1 MLEPGSIPMALVGGA
16 IIGLAAVLMLLLNGR
31 IMGVSGIAAGI
42 LAPGST
48 DRGLRAL
55 FLVGMLA
62 GGVAVGQV
70 LPAALPGAI
79 TSNQLLLA
87 AAGLLVGF
95 GTRLGGGCT
104 SGHGVCGM
112 SRLSPRSFT
121 ATGIFMAVAGVTV
134 FVTHHVLGGL
144 A

>member
-1 MLEPGSIPMALVGGA
+1 MPEPGSLVAALAGGM
-16 IIGLAAVLMLLLNGR
+16 IIGLAAVLMLALNGR
-31 IMGVSGIAAGI
+31 IMGVSGIAAGM
-42 LAPGST
+42 LQPANS

-62 GGVAVGQV
+62 GGLLVARW
-70 LPAALPGAI
+70 LPGALPGAI
-79 TSNQLLLA
+79 SPNLA
-87 AAGLLVGF
+87 MLAGAGLLVGF

-112 SRLSPRSFT
+112 SRLSPRSIT
-121 ATGIFMAVAGVTV
+121 ATLIFIVFAMVTV
-134 FVTHHVLGGL
+134 FVTRHVLGWF